1 VHPDTPLEESL
12 TTIREFVDRGAIRH
26 VGISEVS
33 VAQIEQA
40 RKIVPIAAVQ
50 NHYNLSERRH
60 DDVVDHC
67 EREGLVFVPFFPL
80 RGDGGR
86 ALGEIAERH
95 GATPSQVTLAWLLRR
110 SPCMLP
116 IPGTLSVDHAR
127 ENLAALDLDLS
138 DADVEALR

>member
-1 VHPDTPLEESL
+1 
-12 TTIREFVDRGAIRH
+12 
-26 VGISEVS
+26 
-33 VAQIEQA
+33 
-40 RKIVPIAAVQ
+40 VQ